1 MGEFFVTMKDVC
13 RQTGLSYETL
23 RFYCDQGLVPNIKRD
38 KNNYRVFDDRNVA
51 WIQSLLCLRK
61 CGMGIEEMKA
71 YLTLCLE
78 GEASIPQRRAMLEQQ
93 RRHLLLEMQV
103 LQDSLAYIDKKQ
115 QYYDDVQ
122 AGKVPYR
129 SNILP
134 LPDQKMA

>member
-1 MGEFFVTMKDVC
+1 MKDVC

-78 GEASIPQRRAMLEQQ
+78 GEASIP
-93 RRHLLLEMQV
+93 
-103 LQDSLAYIDKKQ
+103 
-115 QYYDDVQ
+115 
-122 AGKVPYR
+122 
-129 SNILP
+129 
-134 LPDQKMA
+134 

>member
-1 MGEFFVTMKDVC
+1 MTMKDVC

-71 YLTLCLE
+71 YLLRMDFIL
-78 GEASIPQRRAMLEQQ
+78 G
-93 RRHLLLEMQV
+93 
-103 LQDSLAYIDKKQ
+103 
-115 QYYDDVQ
+115 VQ
-122 AGKVPYR
+122 ATCPNNCGVLSFGDTLYINFIRNIKEPELEARFCNVLKQLGLTPKVE
-129 SNILP
+129 SN
-134 LPDQKMA
+134 QR